1 MDRKPTELEECRR
14 ALEQSQARNLR
25 LIDFM
30 STASD
35 SLWETDSDL
44 RVNGGFRVVWADGKA
59 GLVGVEREI
68 LSAVDGKT
76 LLEAMGGATVPEA
89 EWLQHT
95 EDIRARRPYRGFVCP
110 IKFGDGIHWLESSGN
125 PVFDDAGHFA
135 GYRGTTRDITRR
147 KEDEALIAFMAQ
159 HDPLTGVP
167 NRKLLREKIQHA
179 LTGVT
184 PEAGMAVLYLD
195 LDRFKTVNDTLG
207 HPVGDSLLRA
217 VAERLTA
224 CLRSIDTVARLGGD
238 EFAIVQTAVRDR
250 EQVSAL
256 AGRITSAIA
265 HPFDIDGHHIPV
277 VVTLGIARAPADGDS
292 PDVLMR
298 NADIA
303 LYQAK
308 AEQPGGWLFFEAGM
322 GARLDARRE
331 LEKDLRAALAR
342 DQFEV
347 FYQPLCDVGTRRVTG
362 FEALLRWHHPDRGL
376 VTPDEFIPIAEDT
389 GLIESIGA
397 WVLGQ
402 ACADAARWPD
412 SLHIAINL
420 SPVQFKSPTL
430 VTAVRDA
437 LGKSGLPARR
447 LELEITEA
455 VLMQNSEATLK
466 ALNELRALGA
476 TIALDDFGT
485 GYSSLSYLRSFPF
498 DKIKIDRSFI
508 MDMTKN
514 EGAAA
519 IVRAIAALG
528 TSLNLTTTA
537 EGVETEEQ
545 FALVQ
550 SEGYTEAQGYLF
562 SKPQPAAEIDEL
574 LAQIAAR
581 DKQDTGES
589 LDRTRDLALQESLR

>member
-1 MDRKPTELEECRR
+1 VDGKPTELDECRK
-14 ALEQSQARNLR
+14 ALEESRAHNRR

-35 SLWETDSDL
+35 SLWETDPEL
-44 RVNGGFRVVWADGKA
+44 RVTGGFRVIWAGGGA
-59 GLVGVEREI
+59 ELVDVEQEI
-68 LSAVDGKT
+68 LSALSGKT
-76 LLEAMGGATVPEA
+76 LLEAMGGQTVPEA

-95 EDIRARRPYRGFVCP
+95 EDILARRPYRGFICP
-110 IKFGDGIHWLESSGN
+110 IKIGDQIHWLENNGN
-125 PVFDDAGHFA
+125 PVFDDAGHFT
-135 GYRGTTRDITRR
+135 GYRGTTRDITGR

-167 NRKLLREKIQHA
+167 NRKLLRGKIQQA

-184 PEAGMAVLYLD
+184 PEAGVAVLYLD

-207 HPVGDSLLRA
+207 HPVGDGLLRA

-224 CLRSIDTVARLGGD
+224 CLRGIDTVARLGGD
-238 EFAIVQTAVRDR
+238 EFAIVQTAVADR
-250 EQVSAL
+250 AQVCAL
-256 AGRITSAIA
+256 ASRITSAIA
-265 HPFDIDGHHIPV
+265 QPFDIDGHQVSV
-277 VVTLGIARAPADGDS
+277 VVTLGIAMAPAHGGS
-292 PDVLMR
+292 SDVLMR

-303 LYQAK
+303 LYRAK

-331 LEKDLRAALAR
+331 LETDLRSALGR
-342 DQFEV
+342 GQFEV
-347 FYQPLCDVGTRRVTG
+347 LYQPLCDVGTRRVTG
-362 FEALLRWHHPDRGL
+362 FEALLRWHHPVRGL

-412 SLHIAINL
+412 SLHIAVNL

-430 VTAVRDA
+430 VAAVRDA
-437 LGKSGLPARR
+437 LGKSGLAARR

-455 VLMQNSEATLK
+455 VLMQNGEGTLR
-466 ALNELRALGA
+466 ALNELRGLGA

-519 IVRAIAALG
+519 IVRAIAALAM
-528 TSLNLTTTA
+528 SLNLITTA

-545 FALVQ
+545 FALVR
-550 SEGYTEAQGYLF
+550 SEGCTEAQGYLF
-562 SKPQPAAEIDEL
+562 SRPQPAADIDKL
-574 LAQIAAR
+574 LAQIEGADGTRTKTA
-581 DKQDTGES
+581 
-589 LDRTRDLALQESLR
+589 DRQLQESLR